1 MLVLHDNSSKFKF
14 LPRKK
19 FEAKDG
25 RIKNMKKIISY
36 ILIACTL
43 MSLPIFAASCSF
55 GGGQADVHVFYYTYS
70 DPFISSVRQSM
81 DKQLSDAGISYQDYD
96 GNGNQTTQ
104 TEQIQTAITAGA
116 KAIIVNI
123 VNTGSDDAA
132 KSIVS
137 LAKNAGIP
145 VIFFNREVS
154 DAVVKSYE
162 KCAFVGTDAK
172 EAGIL
177 QGQMVG
183 EYVKENFAAMDI
195 NGDGKISYVLFKG
208 EEGNNEAI
216 YRTQYSVEEANKILE
231 AAGKSALSFYD
242 AGNPNKY
249 LVDRNGQWSAA
260 AANEYMTTALTS
272 YNENKGNMIEL
283 VICNNDGMAEGAI
296 SALNSAGYNTGDSKS
311 RQIPVF
317 GVDATAAA
325 VDLISKGKMTGTIK
339 QDATGLASAVTK
351 IVSNTLTEGKQ
362 MNDGLEEYNVDKEVF
377 KVRISYSK
385 YLG

>member
-1 MLVLHDNSSKFKF
+1 MKKF
-14 LPRKK
+14 LC
-19 FEAKDG
+19 
-25 RIKNMKKIISY
+25 Y
-36 ILIACTL
+36 ILVACAILSVPLIT
-43 MSLPIFAASCSF
+43 SSCTAVAEN
-55 GGGQADVHVFYYTYS
+55 ADVHVFYYTFS
-70 DPFISSVRQSM
+70 DPFISNVRQSM
-81 DKQLSDAGISYQDYD
+81 DKMLSDAGIKYQDYD

-132 KSIVS
+132 NGIVK

-154 DAVVKSYE
+154 DSVVKSYD

-177 QGQMVG
+177 QGQMIG
-183 EYVKENFAAMDI
+183 EYVAENFSKIDI
-195 NGDGKISYVLFKG
+195 NGDGKISYILFKG

-216 YRTQYSVEEANKILE
+216 YRTQYSVEEANKILT
-231 AAGKSALSFYD
+231 AKGKAALSFYD

-296 SALNSAGYNTGDSKS
+296 SALNSSGYNLGTEKSKTV
-311 RQIPVF
+311 PVF

-325 VDLISKGKMTGTIK
+325 VDLIAKSKMTGTIK
-339 QDATGLASAVTK
+339 QDAQGLASAVTK
-351 IVSNTLTEGKQ
+351 IVTNALEEGKG
-362 MNDGLEEYNVDKEVF
+362 MKDGLDGYNIDKDVF
-377 KVRISYSK
+377 KIRIPYSK

>member
-1 MLVLHDNSSKFKF
+1 
-14 LPRKK
+14 
-19 FEAKDG
+19 
-25 RIKNMKKIISY
+25 MKKIISY
-36 ILIACTL
+36 ILIACAL
-43 MSLPIFAASCSF
+43 LSLPIFATSC
-55 GGGQADVHVFYYTYS
+55 GMGADQADVHVFYYTYS
-70 DPFISSVRQSM
+70 DPFISNVRQSM
-81 DKQLSDAGISYQDYD
+81 DKMLDNAGIKYQDYD

-132 KSIVS
+132 NGIVS
-137 LAKNAGIP
+137 LARNAGIP

-154 DAVVKSYE
+154 DKVVKSYD

-177 QGQMVG
+177 QGQMIG
-183 EYVKENFAAMDI
+183 EYVAENFSKIDI
-195 NGDGKISYVLFKG
+195 NGDGKISYILFKG

-216 YRTQYSVEEANKILE
+216 YRTQYSVEEANKLL
-231 AAGKSALSFYD
+231 AKKGKPALSFYD
-242 AGNPNKY
+242 SGNPNKY
-249 LVDRNGQWSAA
+249 LVDRNGLWSAA

-272 YNENKGNMIEL
+272 FSENKGNMIEL

-296 SALNSAGYNTGDSKS
+296 SALNSSGYNTGKEKS

-325 VDLISKGKMTGTIK
+325 VDLIGKGKMTGTIK
-339 QDATGLASAVTK
+339 QDSAGLAEAVAK
-351 IVSNTLTEGKQ
+351 IASNYLEGKG
-362 MNDGLEEYNVDKEVF
+362 MRAGLDDYNIDKSVF
-377 KVRISYSK
+377 KVRIPYSK